1 MLKFDG
7 YDTCLIG
14 VATVWHPDG
23 TRVDRLVYDGDRILE
38 LLMEEDGDLS
48 LDDAREHVSFNMEGA
63 YVGPD
68 TPIIVWPEEM
78 ESVDSRAEAEDEP
91 EVE

>member
-1 MLKFDG
+1 MLKLDG

-23 TRVDRLVYDGDRILE
+23 TRVDRLVYDGERILE
-38 LLMEEDGDLS
+38 QLLEEDGDLS
-48 LDDAREHVSFNMEGA
+48 HDDAMEHISFNIEGG
-63 YVGPD
+63 YVGPM

-78 ESVDSRAEAEDEP
+78 ESVDSRADAEGEPEAE
-91 EVE
+91 

>member
-23 TRVDRLVYDGDRILE
+23 TLAQRLVYDGDKIVE
-38 LLMEEDGDLS
+38 LLMEGDDLS
-48 LDDAREHVSFNMEGA
+48 EDDAREHVSFNMEGA
-63 YVGPD
+63 YVGPS
-68 TPIIVWPEEM
+68 TPIIVWPESM
-78 ESVDSRAEAEDEP
+78 ESVDMRADDGEIE
-91 EVE
+91 